1 MTIPPPH
8 PADDVAS
15 REQAT
20 LGRQVVELTRAR
32 DEAIATIAAERG
44 RVESAMQQCEYL
56 ASEIWSWRRK
66 HEVAALEL
74 GEISAKLAH
83 AQATIQNMERSW
95 FWRARLNWVRV
106 RNLIEGDRRQRE
118 ES

>member
-1 MTIPPPH
+1 M
-8 PADDVAS
+8 
-15 REQAT
+15 
-20 LGRQVVELTRAR
+20 
-32 DEAIATIAAERG
+32 AITA
-44 RVESAMQQCEYL
+44 QL
-56 ASEIWSWRRK
+56 ASPANFHGHSP
-66 HEVAALEL
+66 AAPAYYV
-74 GEISAKLAH
+74 EISAKLAH